1 MKPARYLGRQ
11 LEFFLLNYITA
22 HVPFYC
28 FRKAVYRLCGAK
40 IGSRTIIDM
49 DAYVLS
55 PELLRIGSHTH
66 INHDCMLNAE
76 GGIIIGD
83 NVSISHH
90 ARICSSS
97 HAYNTPDF
105 KLRQAPIRI
114 DNNVWIGLGAMVHLG
129 VHIGEGAVIASGAV
143 VTKDCKPWTVYGGV
157 PAKAIGKREISEVAY
172 DCTSFLHTHGLR
184 KPYLR

>member
-22 HVPFYC
+22 HVPVYC

-40 IGSRTIIDM
+40 IGQRTIIDM

-76 GGIIIGD
+76 GGITIGD

-90 ARICSSS
+90 VRICSSS
-97 HAYNTPDF
+97 HAYDTPDF

-114 DNNVWIGLGAMVHLG
+114 DNHVWIGLGAMVHLG
-129 VHIGEGAVIASGAV
+129 VLRRCARQGDRQTGNQRG
-143 VTKDCKPWTVYGGV
+143 
-157 PAKAIGKREISEVAY
+157 
-172 DCTSFLHTHGLR
+172 GLR
-184 KPYLR
+184 LHIIPPYTWVEKALSEITRQ

>member
-11 LEFFLLNYITA
+11 LEFFLLNYMTA
-22 HVPFYC
+22 HVPVYC

-40 IGSRTIIDM
+40 IGQRTIIDM

-76 GGIIIGD
+76 GGITIGD

-90 ARICSSS
+90 VRICSSS
-97 HAYNTPDF
+97 HAYDTPDF

-114 DNNVWIGLGAMVHLG
+114 DNHVWIGL
-129 VHIGEGAVIASGAV
+129 
-143 VTKDCKPWTVYGGV
+143 VTKDCEPWTVYGGV

>member
-1 MKPARYLGRQ
+1 MKPAQYIGRQ
-11 LEFFLLNYITA
+11 LQFFLLNYITA
-22 HVPFYC
+22 HVPVYC
-28 FRKAVYRLCGAK
+28 FRKAVYRLSGAK
-40 IGSRTIIDM
+40 IGNRTIIDM

-55 PELLRIGSHTH
+55 PNRLRIGAHSH

-76 GGIIIGD
+76 GGIVIGD

-90 ARICSSS
+90 VRICSSG
-97 HAYNTPDF
+97 HDYNTPEF
-105 KLRQAPIRI
+105 KLKQEPIII
-114 DNNVWIGLGAMVHLG
+114 DNHVWIGLGAIVHLG

-157 PAKAIGKREISEVAY
+157 PAKEIGKRNIDEVDY
-172 DCTSFLHTHGLR
+172 DCTSFLHTHGFR